1 LLFVQRRLGRDGRFF
16 EAVDLQGKIGNQSF
30 QVVVLPLEVSGL
42 LTGGVSHR
50 VPGETLFPRSHEF
63 FGPGI
68 EDAWLGPLP
77 PAKATDAHLPTG
89 PFQTGLFQND
99 SDLVF
104 RGVFPAGP
112 GPYLPDESLGL
123 LS

>member
-42 LTGGVSHR
+42 LTGSVSHR
-50 VPGETLFPRSHEF
+50 VPGETLFPRFHEF
-63 FGPGI
+63 LGPGI
-68 EDAWLGPLP
+68 EDAWLDPLP

-89 PFQTGLFQND
+89 PFQND
-99 SDLVF
+99 SGLVF
-104 RGVFPAGP
+104 RGVLPVGP